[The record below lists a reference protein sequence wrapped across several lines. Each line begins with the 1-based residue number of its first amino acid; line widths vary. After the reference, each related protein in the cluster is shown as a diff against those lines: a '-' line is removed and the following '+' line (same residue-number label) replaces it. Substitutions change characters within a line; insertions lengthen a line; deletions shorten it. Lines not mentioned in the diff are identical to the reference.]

1 MSGVARKA
9 DEIQGSEKLLKVT
22 QSGHYAIRGTQSW
35 LERDPGDTGKQLI
48 LVYANNM
55 RLSRIEMPGK
65 TAKEIAAW
73 ASGPHLQANGEKKN
87 GLWALRAAA
96 LPTLRTIQWGKISL
110 ICRSAE
116 GRSRPT
122 VAVPHSRYP
131 RAHRPDSGTFVE
143 RAEAATESQKTVMRF
158 GGRQASAGL
167 LVPLLYALTSS
178 SR

>member
-1 MSGVARKA
+1 MSAFCQIRSASPPTPDVSGGAGIRGV
-9 DEIQGSEKLLKVT
+9 LT

-122 VAVPHSRYP
+122 VAVPHSRYH
-131 RAHRPDSGTFVE
+131 RAYRPDSGTFVE
-143 RAEAATESQKTVMRF
+143 RAEAAAESQNAVMRF
-158 GGRQASAGL
+158 GGRRA
-167 LVPLLYALTSS
+167 
-178 SR
+178 